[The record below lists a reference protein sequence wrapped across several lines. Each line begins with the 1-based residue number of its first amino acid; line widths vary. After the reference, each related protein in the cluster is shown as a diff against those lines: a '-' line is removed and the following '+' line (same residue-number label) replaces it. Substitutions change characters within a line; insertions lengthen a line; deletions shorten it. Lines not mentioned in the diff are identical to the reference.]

1 MSFRLKVASAMA
13 TRSLLER
20 ELGRV
25 AEMTTAELDGMVEE
39 HAPGALDA
47 LRSEDRPM
55 EGDLEAKRR
64 AMADAQRR
72 RVAALVDAM
81 GEDAA
86 VEEGRRR
93 MGPVGERLGSEARK
107 RLGVDTSMEDLV
119 AAARFLYKVLGIDF
133 TVEEH
138 RDTSVTLHIQRCG
151 LSEGYDG
158 VTCRLMSATDEGMV
172 RGLNP
177 AARLEFRHRLTE
189 GASECVADIELRR
202 EAGT

>member
-39 HAPGALDA
+39 HSTEVLDA

-55 EGDLEAKRR
+55 EGDLEARRR

-86 VEEGRRR
+86 VDEGRRR
-93 MGPVGERLGSEARK
+93 MGPVGERLGSEARN
-107 RLGVDTSMEDLV
+107 RLGVDDSIEDLV
-119 AAARFLYKVLGIDF
+119 AAARFLYKVLGIEF
-133 TVEEH
+133 TDEEH
-138 RDTSVTLHIQRCG
+138 WDGSVTLHIHRCD

-158 VTCRLMSATDEGMV
+158 VTCRLMSAADEGMI

-189 GASECVADIELRR
+189 GASECLADINLGR
-202 EAGT
+202 EVRT